1 MWGTTFLMS
10 VREETRKK
18 NKIKKEEP
26 EEFISQ
32 RYPPPLT
39 IHPSILFGP
48 AQIWR
53 EQREKEKED
62 GQKGDDDETKW
73 RRGTTT
79 S

>member
-32 RYPPPLT
+32 RYPPLT

-53 EQREKEKED
+53 EQKEKEKED